1 MYFEDTLYYLAT
13 IIPPI
18 ILGIIIWQSDR
29 FKEPGHLLIASF
41 LLGCAIDIPLGL
53 FINITE
59 DIIAPLLG
67 LEVWNEALPAYGIS
81 EHAFQNFFRAAFLE
95 ESVKFAILIFFC
107 TRLTALN
114 EPMDAVIYAS
124 AIGLGYATMEN
135 IGYLRAAP
143 FLGVPEWSMVKGR
156 LYPLVMHFGFG
167 VIMGLFLS
175 QNLFVERSVF
185 KRRVMIILSL
195 LVPVMYHG
203 IYNYKAG
210 WDVFPILTLIFI
222 IGIFYYLR
230 REQEVKITESEDKAV
245 IDGTDIFYSYAATLG
260 LVVIIV
266 SSILFTTLFTS

>member
-13 IIPPI
+13 ITPPI
-18 ILGIIIWQSDR
+18 ILGIIIWHSDR

-41 LLGCAIDIPLGL
+41 LLGCAIDIPLGF
-53 FINITE
+53 FINIAE

-67 LEVWNEALPAYGIS
+67 LEVWNKATYGIS
-81 EHAFQNFFRAAFLE
+81 EDAFQNFFRAAFLE
-95 ESVKFAILIFFC
+95 ESIKFAILIFFC

-230 REQEVKITESEDKAV
+230 REQEVKITESEDKGV
-245 IDGTDIFYSYAATLG
+245 IEGTDIFYSYAATLA

-266 SSILFTTLFTS
+266 SSILLTTLFTN

>member
-1 MYFEDTLYYLAT
+1 MYFEDTLYYFAT
-13 IIPPI
+13 ITPPI

-53 FINITE
+53 FINIAE
-59 DIIAPLLG
+59 DIIGPLLG
-67 LEVWNEALPAYGIS
+67 LEVWNKATYGIS
-81 EHAFQNFFRAAFLE
+81 EDAFQNFFRAAFLE
-95 ESVKFAILIFFC
+95 ESIKFAILIFIC
-107 TRLTALN
+107 TRLAALN

-124 AIGLGYATMEN
+124 AIGLGYPTMEN
-135 IGYLRAAP
+135 IGYLEAAP
-143 FLGVPEWSMVKGR
+143 FLGVPEWTMVKGR
-156 LYPLVMHFGFG
+156 LYPLVMHFGFA

-175 QNLFVERSVF
+175 QNIFVERNVF
-185 KRRVMIILSL
+185 KRRVMIILAL

-203 IYNYKAG
+203 IYNFKRG

-222 IGIFYYLR
+222 IGIYYYLR

-245 IDGTDIFYSYAATLG
+245 IEGTDIFYSYAATLG

-266 SSILFTTLFTS
+266 SSILFTTLFTN

>member
-41 LLGCAIDIPLGL
+41 LLGCAIDIPLDL
-53 FINITE
+53 FISIAE

-67 LEVWNEALPAYGIS
+67 LEVWNDALPAYGIP

-95 ESVKFAILIFFC
+95 EAIKFAILIFFC

-135 IGYLRAAP
+135 IIYVKYAP
-143 FLGVPEWSMVKGR
+143 FFGVTEWSMVKGR

-203 IYNYKAG
+203 IYNFKKG

-245 IDGTDIFYSYAATLG
+245 IVGTDIFYSYVVTLA

-266 SSILFTTLFTS
+266 SSIVFTTLFTS

>member
-1 MYFEDTLYYLAT
+1 MYFEDTLYYLA
-13 IIPPI
+13 IITPPI
-18 ILGIIIWQSDR
+18 ILGIIIWHSDR

-59 DIIAPLLG
+59 DIIGPLLG
-67 LEVWNEALPAYGIS
+67 LEVWNKATYGIP
-81 EHAFQNFFRAAFLE
+81 EDAFQNFFRAAFLE
-95 ESVKFAILIFFC
+95 ESLKFAILIFFC
-107 TRLTALN
+107 TRLTDLN

-135 IGYLRAAP
+135 IGYLEVAP
-143 FLGVPEWSMVKGR
+143 FLGVPEWTMVKGR

-167 VIMGLFLS
+167 VIMCLFLS
-175 QNLFVERSVF
+175 QNLFAELNVF

-245 IDGTDIFYSYAATLG
+245 IDGTDIFYSYAATLA

-266 SSILFTTLFTS
+266 SSILFTTLFTN